1 MRLRSAVAA
10 RRVLSS
16 ADREK
21 ALTVIEAVYRREKK
35 WIADASAELPPVVG
49 DGGDG
54 SDGEGGIGGAGDAGV
69 AGPSWFLVTVNGR
82 PAGVIRLVYDPPL
95 ELPAELGVTLEPGVD
110 IEGLKRRGRFVDI
123 GRFMI
128 VPRYRRNIRVA
139 LRLMRAAIIEV
150 VERGYTHFLTSVFAD
165 DPHSPLGF
173 HTRVLGFERIG
184 SHRTGELTCAS
195 LRILLILDIDRAYQ
209 RLKRRQNLVWK
220 ELAESVRDAMERRL
234 RAAARPVAGRAAPR
248 LSARTV

>member
-1 MRLRSAVAA
+1 MRSMRSVVAA
-10 RRVLSS
+10 RKILSA

-21 ALTVIEAVYRREKK
+21 ALNVIEAVYRQEKR
-35 WIADASAELPPVVG
+35 WIADAAAEVPP
-49 DGGDG
+49 DTANLTDR
-54 SDGEGGIGGAGDAGV
+54 
-69 AGPSWFLVTVNGR
+69 SWFLVTVNAR

-95 ELPAELGVTLEPGVD
+95 TLPAELGVTLEPEID
-110 IEGLKRRGRFVDI
+110 LASLARHGRFVDI

-139 LRLMRAAIIEV
+139 LRLMRAAIVEV

-184 SHRTGELTCAS
+184 SHRTGELACAS
-195 LRILLILDIDRAYQ
+195 IRILLILDIARAYQ
-209 RLKRRQNLVWK
+209 RLKSQKNRVFK
-220 ELAESVRDAMERRL
+220 ELGESVRHVMEGNRLARR
-234 RAAARPVAGRAAPR
+234 PG
-248 LSARTV
+248 